1 MTSRG
6 KEFGLWHKYC
16 TLTKRNYLR
25 ATVLEE
31 FKLISFKKTHNTKT
45 LQEKVFVSGSGKGIV
60 LSGSEFGF
68 LQVAESQ
75 PYAAAAKVHTETSF
89 CFDSSCSQNYQKNRG
104 AFV

>member
-1 MTSRG
+1 M
-6 KEFGLWHKYC
+6 
-16 TLTKRNYLR
+16 
-25 ATVLEE
+25 LEE
-31 FKLISFKKTHNTKT
+31 FKLISLKKKKTHNTKT

-75 PYAAAAKVHTETSF
+75 PHAAAAKVHTETGF